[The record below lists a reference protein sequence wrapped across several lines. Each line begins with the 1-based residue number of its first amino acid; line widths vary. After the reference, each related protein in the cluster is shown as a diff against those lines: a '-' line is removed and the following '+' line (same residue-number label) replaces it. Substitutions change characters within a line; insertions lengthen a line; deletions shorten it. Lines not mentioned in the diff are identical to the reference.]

1 MTIISTIFFFSF
13 SVFFV
18 IRYLKLK
25 KTYDLLMIFV
35 SLYAGIMSVELISLS
50 TTVSYVLDTIVI
62 VLVIIS
68 VILFLKDKRI
78 IKFYY

>member
-35 SLYAGIMSVELISLS
+35 SLYAGIMSVELISLR
-50 TTVSYVLDTIVI
+50 VLQN
-62 VLVIIS
+62 S
-68 VILFLKDKRI
+68 
-78 IKFYY
+78 

>member
-13 SVFFV
+13 SVFFCNSL
-18 IRYLKLK
+18 LKIK
-25 KTYDLLMIFV
+25 KIYDLLMIFV
-35 SLYAGIMSVELISLS
+35 GLYAGLINMKLMSLS

-68 VILFLKDKRI
+68 VILFLKDK
-78 IKFYY
+78 KNY

>member
-1 MTIISTIFFFSF
+1 
-13 SVFFV
+13 
-18 IRYLKLK
+18 
-25 KTYDLLMIFV
+25 MIFV
-35 SLYAGIMSVELISLS
+35 GLYAGLINMKLMSLS

-68 VILFLKDKRI
+68 VILFLRIKRI

>member
-50 TTVSYVLDTIVI
+50 KTVSYVLDTIVI
-62 VLVIIS
+62 VLVITA
-68 VILFLKDKRI
+68 VILFLKDK
-78 IKFYY
+78 KNH

>member
-1 MTIISTIFFFSF
+1 
-13 SVFFV
+13 
-18 IRYLKLK
+18 
-25 KTYDLLMIFV
+25 MIFV

-68 VILFLKDKRI
+68 VILFLKIKESLNFI
-78 IKFYY
+78 IKIILKFKKSLTQK

>member
-68 VILFLKDKRI
+68 VILFLKDK
-78 IKFYY
+78 KNN

>member
-50 TTVSYVLDTIVI
+50 KTVSYVLDTIVI

-68 VILFLKDKRI
+68 VILFLKDK
-78 IKFYY
+78 KNH

>member
-1 MTIISTIFFFSF
+1 
-13 SVFFV
+13 
-18 IRYLKLK
+18 
-25 KTYDLLMIFV
+25 MIFV

-68 VILFLKDKRI
+68 VILFLK
-78 IKFYY
+78 IKNH

>member
-25 KTYDLLMIFV
+25 KMYDLLMIFV
-35 SLYAGIMSVELISLS
+35 ALYAGLINMKLMSLS
-50 TTVSYVLDTIVI
+50 TTVSYVLDAIVI

-68 VILFLKDKRI
+68 VILFLKDK
-78 IKFYY
+78 KNH

>member
-50 TTVSYVLDTIVI
+50 KTVSYVLDTIVI
-62 VLVIIS
+62 VLVIIA
-68 VILFLKDKRI
+68 VIFFLKDK
-78 IKFYY
+78 KNH

>member
-1 MTIISTIFFFSF
+1 
-13 SVFFV
+13 
-18 IRYLKLK
+18 
-25 KTYDLLMIFV
+25 MIFV

-68 VILFLKDKRI
+68 VIFLKDKRI

>member
-1 MTIISTIFFFSF
+1 
-13 SVFFV
+13 
-18 IRYLKLK
+18 
-25 KTYDLLMIFV
+25 MIFV

-68 VILFLKDKRI
+68 VIFLKDK
-78 IKFYY
+78 KNH

>member
-68 VILFLKDKRI
+68 VILFLKDK
-78 IKFYY
+78 KNY

>member
-35 SLYAGIMSVELISLS
+35 SLYAGVMSVELISLS

-68 VILFLKDKRI
+68 VILFLKDK
-78 IKFYY
+78 KNH

>member
-68 VILFLKDKRI
+68 VILFLKDK
-78 IKFYY
+78 KNH

>member
-13 SVFFV
+13 SAFFV

-68 VILFLKDKRI
+68 VILFLKDK
-78 IKFYY
+78 KNN

>member
-1 MTIISTIFFFSF
+1 
-13 SVFFV
+13 
-18 IRYLKLK
+18 
-25 KTYDLLMIFV
+25 MIFV
-35 SLYAGIMSVELISLS
+35 GLYAGLINMKLMSLS

-68 VILFLKDKRI
+68 VIFLRIKRI

>member
-50 TTVSYVLDTIVI
+50 TTVSYVLDAIVI

-68 VILFLKDKRI
+68 VILFLKDK
-78 IKFYY
+78 KNN

>member
-1 MTIISTIFFFSF
+1 
-13 SVFFV
+13 
-18 IRYLKLK
+18 
-25 KTYDLLMIFV
+25 MIFV

-68 VILFLKDKRI
+68 VILFLKIKESLNFI
-78 IKFYY
+78 IKIILKFKRV

>member
-13 SVFFV
+13 QYFCNSL
-18 IRYLKLK
+18 LKIK

-68 VILFLKDKRI
+68 VILFLKDK
-78 IKFYY
+78 KNH